1 MIWPRKFYLI
11 LLFLFSRTTPRFWQR
26 IQNYAVS
33 SIIFFTWG
41 RMRNVLKKNISI
53 ILNRPIDDP
62 LVNKTAR
69 HTFINYGLY
78 LIDYTRLNHLKGHL
92 LPEQVGAHYMQE
104 AMDKGNGAI
113 LVTSHL
119 GNWELGGVT
128 FAMRGHPIH
137 ALTLVDPETH
147 VQDFRDRMR
156 STLGIHT
163 VHIDPNNYTTV
174 LKLSRLLRE
183 NQVIAMLGD
192 RYEGG
197 KNVEVTFF
205 SKRVMFPAGAAALAL
220 ATGAPIIPAF
230 TVLKPNGH
238 YLAWM
243 EPPIYVK
250 RSSGKTAPQL
260 LVEKTQEL
268 AFVFEKAASQY
279 PDQWYHFFDYWNY
292 YAAKNSPA

>member
-1 MIWPRKFYLI
+1 
-11 LLFLFSRTTPRFWQR
+11 
-26 IQNYAVS
+26 
-33 SIIFFTWG
+33 
-41 RMRNVLKKNISI
+41 MRNTLKKNISV
-53 ILNRPIDDP
+53 ILNLPVNDP

-69 HTFINYGLY
+69 YTFINYGLY

-92 LPEQVGAHYMQE
+92 LPEQIGEHYMRE
-104 AMDKGNGAI
+104 AMDKGEGAI

-137 ALTLVDPETH
+137 ALTLVDPEAQ

-156 STLGIHT
+156 STLGIQT
-163 VHIDPNNYTTV
+163 VHIDPNNYTTI

-197 KNVEVTFF
+197 KSVEVTFF
-205 SKRVMFPAGAAALAL
+205 GKRVIFPVGAAALAL

-243 EPPIYVK
+243 EPLIYVK
-250 RSSGKTAPQL
+250 RSAGKSAPQIL
-260 LVEKTQEL
+260 AEKTQDL
-268 AFVFEKAASQY
+268 ASVFEKAALKY
-279 PDQWYHFFDYWNY
+279 PDQWYQFFDYWNY
-292 YAAKNSPA
+292 YAPKNSSS

>member
-1 MIWPRKFYLI
+1 
-11 LLFLFSRTTPRFWQR
+11 
-26 IQNYAVS
+26 
-33 SIIFFTWG
+33 
-41 RMRNVLKKNISI
+41 MRNVLKKNISV
-53 ILNRPIDDP
+53 ILHRSIDDP
-62 LVNKTAR
+62 LVHKTAR

-78 LIDYTRLNHLKGHL
+78 LIDYTRINHLKNHL
-92 LPEQVGAHYMQE
+92 LPEQVGDHYMQE
-104 AMDKGNGAI
+104 AMDQGNGAI

-137 ALTLVDPETH
+137 VLTIVDPQAH

-163 VHIDPNNYTTV
+163 VHIDPNNYSTV
-174 LKLSRLLRE
+174 IKLARLLRE
-183 NQVIAMLGD
+183 NKVIAMLGD
-192 RYEGG
+192 RYESG
-197 KNVEVTFF
+197 KKVNVTFF
-205 SKRVMFPAGAAALAL
+205 GKRVMFPAGAAALAL

-243 EPPIYVK
+243 EPLIYVK
-250 RSSGKTAPQL
+250 RISGKTAPQL
-260 LVEKTQEL
+260 LVEKTQEI
-268 AFVFEKAASQY
+268 AAVFEKAVARH

-292 YAAKNSPA
+292 YAA